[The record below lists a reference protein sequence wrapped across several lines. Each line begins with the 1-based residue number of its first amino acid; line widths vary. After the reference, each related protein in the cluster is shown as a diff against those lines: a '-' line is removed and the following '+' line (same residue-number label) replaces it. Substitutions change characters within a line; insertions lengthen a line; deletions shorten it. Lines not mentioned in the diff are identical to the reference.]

1 VIYGLLTS
9 TKRAAASRWF
19 YPISTL
25 LITALGALLRFGNL
39 ANPQLLVFDETYYV
53 KDAYTLGLFGH
64 EKQWPDNANPEF
76 EAGNITGFMQD
87 GAYVVHPPIGKWVIW
102 FGIQLFGADS
112 SFGWRFSVALLGTL
126 AIPLII
132 AAARL
137 LIGNRVFAA
146 LAGLFLAVEGQSVV
160 LSRTSILDGILAF
173 FVLLA
178 FYFLLR
184 DRQAISKALNGA
196 AFAGKDF
203 TLRFR
208 PWILAMGLAL
218 GLATGVKWS
227 GLYFLAI
234 FGLYTF
240 VADWISRVRLGLKL
254 FPSVLQAA
262 VNALMLL
269 VISAATYLAGWT
281 GWILSSDG
289 WGRQATDNWLLSLW
303 KYHTNAYSFHTGLS
317 AEHPYSANAL
327 EWLLSIRPTAFYYE
341 SFTDERCG
349 LIDSCSIAITPV
361 PHPLIWYSAV
371 AAMIWVGIRFIRKAD
386 LAAGAIFMA
395 FLAGWAPWLA
405 YLSRTT
411 FQFYAVVFTPFLIL
425 GLVFALHRFWRSGF
439 LQFRVRQREWAI
451 GLFVLVTLVL
461 AAFFASLWM
470 GLPVPYWYWRIQMW
484 LPSWI

>member
-1 VIYGLLTS
+1 MIYGLLTL

-25 LITALGALLRFGNL
+25 LITALGALFRFGNL
-39 ANPQLLVFDETYYV
+39 ANPHLLVFDETYYV

-64 EKQWPDNANPEF
+64 EKQWPDNANPDF
-76 EAGNITGFMQD
+76 EAGKVDGFLQD

-102 FGIQLFGADS
+102 LGIQLFGADS

-132 AAARL
+132 VVARL
-137 LIGNRVFAA
+137 LTGNRVFAA
-146 LAGLFLAVEGQSVV
+146 LAGLFLAIEGQSIV

-178 FYFLLR
+178 FYFLLK
-184 DRQAISKALNGA
+184 DRQSISRALNTA
-196 AFAGKDF
+196 ALAGKDF
-203 TLRFR
+203 TFRFR
-208 PWILAMGLAL
+208 PWLLAMAL
-218 GLATGVKWS
+218 SLGVATSVKWS

-240 VADWISRVRLGLKL
+240 VADWISRMRLGLKL
-254 FPSVLQAA
+254 APSFVQAI
-262 VNALMLL
+262 VNAILLL
-269 VISAATYLAGWT
+269 VLSAATYLASWS

-289 WGRQATDNWLLSLW
+289 WGRQAKENWLASLW
-303 KYHTNAYSFHTGLS
+303 EYHTNAYSFHTGLS
-317 AEHPYSANAL
+317 AEHPYSANAI
-327 EWLLSIRPTAFYYE
+327 EWLLNIRPTAFYYE

-349 LIDSCSIAITPV
+349 FIENCSIAITPL

-371 AAMIWVGIRFIRKAD
+371 AAMIWIGFRFIRRAD
-386 LAAGAIFMA
+386 LKAGAIFLA

-411 FQFYAVVFTPFLIL
+411 FQFYSVVFTPFLIL
-425 GLVFALHRFWRSGF
+425 ALVYALHSFWRRGF
-439 LQFRVRQREWAI
+439 GQFRVAQREWAI
-451 GLFVLVTLVL
+451 GLFVVIALVL

-470 GLPVPYWYWRIQMW
+470 GLPVPYWFWRIQMW

>member
-1 VIYGLLTS
+1 VIYGLLNL
-9 TKRAAASRWF
+9 TKRWAASRF
-19 YPISTL
+19 FFPISTL
-25 LITALGALLRFGNL
+25 LITALGALFRFGNL

-76 EAGNITGFMQD
+76 EAGNVAGYLQD
-87 GAYVVHPPIGKWVIW
+87 GAYVVHPPVGKWVIW

-146 LAGLFLAVEGQSVV
+146 LAGLFLAVEGQSIV

-178 FYFLLR
+178 FYFLLL
-184 DRQAISKALNGA
+184 DRQKISQALNRA
-196 AFAGKDF
+196 ALAKRDF
-203 TLRFR
+203 TLSFR
-208 PWILAMGLAL
+208 PWLWAMALAL
-218 GLATGVKWS
+218 GLASGVKWS

-234 FGLYTF
+234 FGIYTF
-240 VADWISRVRLGLKL
+240 VADWITRQRLELKL
-254 FPSVLQAA
+254 LPAVLQAA
-262 VNALMLL
+262 LNALVLL
-269 VISAATYLAGWT
+269 VISAATYLASWSGWL
-281 GWILSSDG
+281 LSSDG
-289 WGRQATDNWLLSLW
+289 WGRQANENWLVALW
-303 KYHTNAYSFHTGLS
+303 NYHTNAYGFHTGLS
-317 AEHPYSANAL
+317 AEHPYAANAWQ
-327 EWLLSIRPTAFYYE
+327 WLLSIRPTAFYYE
-341 SFTDERCG
+341 SFSDERCG
-349 LIDSCSIAITPV
+349 LIETCSIAITPI

-371 AAMIWVGIRFIRKAD
+371 AAMIWVGYRFIRKAD
-386 LAAGAIFMA
+386 LMAGAVFMA

-425 GLVFALHRFWRSGF
+425 ALAYALHSFWRNGF
-439 LQFRVRQREWAI
+439 LLRRVLEREWAI
-451 GLFVLVTLVL
+451 ALFVLVALAL
-461 AAFFASLWM
+461 AAFFASIWM